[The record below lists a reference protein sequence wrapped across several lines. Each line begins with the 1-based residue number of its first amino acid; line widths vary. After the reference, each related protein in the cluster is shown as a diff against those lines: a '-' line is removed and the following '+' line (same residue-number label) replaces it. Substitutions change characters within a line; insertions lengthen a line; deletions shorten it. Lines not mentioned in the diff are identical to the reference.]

1 VEELESTVVELE
13 TDKNEAA
20 EKILKLE
27 EELGSTTG
35 SAAEEKEEIEKLRAK
50 LELLE
55 EKNRELQQEG
65 LDFKTTILAAQKFAD
80 NLKMTSEQEAAALME
95 QARADVEKFR
105 REAQAELAHLPR
117 EIEELQQKK
126 IQVRDEL
133 KAMLNAYLQKLDSF
147 GEADDDFSDLFQ
159 SIQIPEVESV
169 EPDDMDNIDME
180 LP

>member
-1 VEELESTVVELE
+1 MRTRLEQ
-13 TDKNEAA
+13 
-20 EKILKLE
+20 
-27 EELGSTTG
+27 
-35 SAAEEKEEIEKLRAK
+35 
-50 LELLE
+50 LE

-95 QARADVEKFR
+95 QARADVAKFR
-105 REAQAELAHLPR
+105 KEAQAELAHLPK

-133 KAMLNAYLQKLDSF
+133 KAVLNTYLQKLDSF
-147 GEADDDFSDLFQ
+147 GETDDDFSDLFQ

-169 EPDDMDNIDME
+169 DPDDIDNIDME